1 MMNNKMNLND
11 LRLNDELIKKVFLF
25 PTPMCGTCGEIGTIK
40 TSGKLSE
47 IKERMF
53 KFIDDLKIEYKQA
66 NPMGVIIDQR
76 RGRIYF
82 LKDKK
87 CVINKNVTFK
97 CDRIAT
103 FKLDELVIDF
113 TELINKIATDLD
125 IDSLVIAQVVNGN
138 LNIISNQAFLVSHC

>member
-11 LRLNDELIKKVFLF
+11 LRLNDELIEKVFLF
-25 PTPMCGTCGEIGTIK
+25 PAPMCGTCGEIGTIK

-47 IKERMF
+47 IKEKMF

-66 NPMGVIIDQR
+66 NPMGVIIDET
-76 RGRIYF
+76 RIYF

-97 CDRIAT
+97 CDRIRT
-103 FKLDELVIDF
+103 FKLDELVIDY
-113 TELINKIATDLD
+113 TKLINTMTTDLN